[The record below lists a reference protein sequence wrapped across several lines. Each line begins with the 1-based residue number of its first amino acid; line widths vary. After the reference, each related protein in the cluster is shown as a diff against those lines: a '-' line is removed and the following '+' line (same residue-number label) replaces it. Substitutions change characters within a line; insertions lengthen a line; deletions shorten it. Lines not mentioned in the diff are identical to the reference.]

1 MTMVTRFQTK
11 DFPAEQHLGPKSE
24 RFRRLAAQRTNA
36 VLDKLR
42 VLGNCANPYQYSYTE
57 EEVSKM
63 FSAIEG
69 ELKRVRA
76 LFAPQKREKFRF

>member
-1 MTMVTRFQTK
+1 MVTKFQ
-11 DFPAEQHLGPKSE
+11 PRELGEEDLDPKKE

-42 VLGNCANPYQYSYTE
+42 VLGNCANPYQYSYSE
-57 EEVSKM
+57 DEISNM
-63 FSAIEG
+63 FAAIEG

-76 LFAPQKREKFRF
+76 LFIAQKRQKFTF

>member
-1 MTMVTRFQTK
+1 MVVSKFETR
-11 DFPAEQHLGPKSE
+11 DFPEDVGLSPKRE

-42 VLGNCANPYQYSYTE
+42 VLGNCANPYQYSYNE
-57 EEVSKM
+57 EEISKM
-63 FSAIEG
+63 FSAIET

-76 LFAPQKREKFRF
+76 LFTGQKRQRFTF

>member
-1 MTMVTRFQTK
+1 MVTRFQTK

-24 RFRRLAAQRTNA
+24 RFRRLAAQRTNT

-42 VLGNCANPYQYSYTE
+42 VLGNCANPYQYAYTE

-63 FSAIEG
+63 FSAIEV
-69 ELKRVRA
+69 ELRRVRA
-76 LFAPQKREKFRF
+76 LFAAQKRQRFSF